1 MVSHHGT
8 MAFGAIFLA
17 VKDHPGPCGPFS
29 SIPGL
34 HPIDASHSLPFVT
47 TRNFFNHLSNG
58 PWKPGVRVRGAKLP
72 LAKNHWFISKLLIVE
87 FVCEEIGFKVIFLI
101 WTKGETHV
109 LKM

>member
-1 MVSHHGT
+1 M
-8 MAFGAIFLA
+8 
-17 VKDHPGPCGPFS
+17 
-29 SIPGL
+29 
-34 HPIDASHSLPFVT
+34 
-47 TRNFFNHLSNG
+47 
-58 PWKPGVRVRGAKLP
+58 RVRGAKLP